1 MRTPA
6 VNVLQDAILI
16 LTGNWSFL
24 SLSVYLALPV
34 LYKCNSF
41 LTVTGSSRFFKIQNG
56 FNNR

>member
-41 LTVTGSSRFFKIQNG
+41 LTVTGSSRFFKIQN
-56 FNNR
+56 